1 MNNIKPVDFVFDK
14 INYEYIDNF
23 IKTKYEN
30 TMINIETSIIKI
42 PFGVKK
48 SLYNDQYYIQVST
61 NNTQNKEL
69 MNFIHLLEKDLKDK
83 LKNDF
88 KDKKFTSR
96 IYVKENH
103 TPLILLDLKK
113 DTITLDNKNNK
124 INIDQYIDQPFLA
137 VLDFNYSGI
146 WYNDSKYGMSLKINN
161 IFIKQ
166 NYESYDSTKIIF

>member
-83 LKNDF
+83 L
-88 KDKKFTSR
+88 
-96 IYVKENH
+96 
-103 TPLILLDLKK
+103 
-113 DTITLDNKNNK
+113 
-124 INIDQYIDQPFLA
+124 
-137 VLDFNYSGI
+137 
-146 WYNDSKYGMSLKINN
+146 
-161 IFIKQ
+161 IK
-166 NYESYDSTKIIF
+166 